1 MESKQPAEK
10 EVAEVANRRASI
22 MTVENPLSP
31 STTLSD
37 SNSIIS
43 VETRHSRYSRDDAD
57 TTISN
62 QLSRT
67 STNAIGGVVPT
78 LDRTTTTGTTG
89 TLDLAYEVDFEEGD
103 RNNPQNWSFWFRGCV
118 IAIFSYSTTCV
129 VLYSTSYTSAIP
141 GMLEVSEK
149 SLNRQV
155 LVKS

>member
-1 MESKQPAEK
+1 M
-10 EVAEVANRRASI
+10 V
-22 MTVENPLSP
+22 
-31 STTLSD
+31 
-37 SNSIIS
+37 
-43 VETRHSRYSRDDAD
+43 
-57 TTISN
+57 
-62 QLSRT
+62 
-67 STNAIGGVVPT
+67 STNS
-78 LDRTTTTGTTG
+78 LSTTTGTTG

>member
-1 MESKQPAEK
+1 
-10 EVAEVANRRASI
+10 
-22 MTVENPLSP
+22 
-31 STTLSD
+31 
-37 SNSIIS
+37 